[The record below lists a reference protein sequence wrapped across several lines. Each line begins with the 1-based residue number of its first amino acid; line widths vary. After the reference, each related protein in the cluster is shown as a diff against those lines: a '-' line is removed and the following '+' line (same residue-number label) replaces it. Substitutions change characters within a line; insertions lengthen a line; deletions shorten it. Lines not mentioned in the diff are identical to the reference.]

1 MPEFLL
7 SIITFRSQSMSF
19 QIFIY
24 FYESFLETSEHGGS
38 KAFQLKSKNMSDKK
52 IPLLIWMQLWTTF
65 SNNLYVGNK
74 ADKKVKEHKKSS
86 IKAFEF
92 WSLCRTAWTLLFF
105 MQCAIRLWEN
115 SRYAISF
122 VLPKAKQSDA
132 NICISVRT
140 LNLQ

>member
-1 MPEFLL
+1 
-7 SIITFRSQSMSF
+7 
-19 QIFIY
+19 
-24 FYESFLETSEHGGS
+24 
-38 KAFQLKSKNMSDKK
+38 
-52 IPLLIWMQLWTTF
+52 MQLWTTF
-65 SNNLYVGNK
+65 SNDLYVGKK

-92 WSLCRTAWTLLFF
+92 WSLCRTAWTLLF

-122 VLPKAKQSDA
+122 VLPRAKQSDA

-140 LNLQ
+140 LNLQLYWF